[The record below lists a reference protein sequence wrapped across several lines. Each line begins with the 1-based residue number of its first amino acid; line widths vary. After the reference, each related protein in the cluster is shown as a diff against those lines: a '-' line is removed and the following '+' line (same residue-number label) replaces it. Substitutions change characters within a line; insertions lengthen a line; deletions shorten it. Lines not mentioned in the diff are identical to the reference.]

1 MRRLLST
8 TLLGVVLLLAPNL
21 AWAQEGTIAGTVT
34 DAESGETLPGA
45 TVQVS
50 GLDMGS
56 ATDAQGEFRITGVPA
71 GEQTLQV
78 SFVGYQAVERTVNV
92 PEGGTNRITIR
103 VQPQT
108 QQLDEVIVRA
118 YGEQERERITGS
130 VSMVETQQIE
140 GISTANTKNMLQGT
154 AGVTVTNVGGLAGQA
169 VNVNVRGASTLTGGS
184 EPLYVIDGQ
193 VVTSSGG
200 TGGGF
205 GTATDPLSTI
215 SPSNIAS
222 MEVLKGPSATA
233 LYGSRGA
240 NGVVLINTKEGRA
253 GDLQVSANFEAGT
266 VDRTRALEDNLT
278 DGPTWA
284 RLIRERFTN
293 AGFSPGSLPFP
304 TPEEAQNYEW
314 ADAVQRTGLARSGNL
329 SFRGGDEDTQFF
341 LSGSWSQKE
350 SYVITNRYDR
360 MAGRLNI
367 TQDVKDWL
375 RVGANTSIT
384 RTQNFQAG
392 SDNLFAA
399 PLTSAALHVP
409 VVPIRNDDGSYNLQN
424 TPFGAFTPHPVY
436 VTETNEYS
444 IRNWRI
450 LATPFVEMN
459 PIDNLIEGSLSLR
472 AQGGIDALIVDD
484 YERLNSVEG
493 GGVPTG
499 FGAQS
504 YDDVRNYSLRGTATY
519 ARTFANRHDV
529 DLLVGGELEDSRRQN
544 AEVSATGFPSFQFK
558 TVDAAASPST
568 TDSEVTRIDGLA
580 SFFTRL
586 TYTLDDKYT
595 IEGSIRR
602 DGSSRFGVDRR
613 WGTFGSASFAYNVHR
628 ESFMQDIGFVSNLK
642 LRGAWGLTGSNQ
654 LDGFFSSRTLFSGG
668 ANINERA
675 GVSPTQLGDPSLQWE
690 SKRTIEG
697 GFDLGLFN
705 DRIFAS
711 ATYYNSN
718 NNDLILDRQLP
729 LSSGFGSITQNLGE
743 LTTQGVELS
752 LETQNIVTES
762 FQWSTSA
769 TASWQDEEVQEL
781 VGGDP
786 IISGVQRAIEGESIT
801 FNMPIYEGVDPE
813 TGLAQYRD
821 RDGGTTNSPT
831 NADNYNVGNVLPSW
845 TGSFSTS
852 AQLTQDWGGIDFR
865 TQFNF
870 RTGNDIL
877 NSTKQFLYE
886 TGANGGGTFNMPK
899 GATRRW
905 QEPGDQTSVP
915 QLGSPN
921 SSLTSTRF
929 LEDGDFIR
937 LKSLTLGYSIPG
949 SLAESI
955 NVENLRVYF
964 QGNNLLTFDE
974 LSFGD
979 PEGSRGG
986 ASSVLNR
993 GDLFFTPPQQ
1003 LTLSG
1008 GIDLQ
1013 F

>member
-1 MRRLLST
+1 MKRLIPSVVFGL
-8 TLLGVVLLLAPNL
+8 TLLLLPGL
-21 AWAQEGTIAGTVT
+21 AWAQQGAVTGTVT
-34 DAESGETLPGA
+34 EAESGNPLPGA
-45 TVQVS
+45 TVQIPDLET
-50 GLDMGS
+50 GA
-56 ATDAQGEFRITGVPA
+56 ATDASGQYRIVGVPE
-71 GEQTLQV
+71 GEQTIRV
-78 SFVGYQAVERTVNV
+78 TFVGYETQERTVNV
-92 PEGGTNRITIR
+92 PAGGTTR
-103 VQPQT
+103 VNF
-108 QQLDEVIVRA
+108 QLARDFADMEEVVVRA

-130 VSMVETQQIE
+130 VSKVEAQQIE
-140 GISTANTKNMLQGT
+140 GINTANTKNMLQGT

-184 EPLYVIDGQ
+184 QPLYVVDGQ
-193 VVTSSGG
+193 VVTSTGG

-215 SPSNIAS
+215 EPSNIAS

-253 GDLQVSANFEAGT
+253 GDLQISANFETGT

-284 RLIRERFTN
+284 RLIRERFVN
-293 AGFSPGSLPFP
+293 AGSSPGSLPFP

-314 ADAVQRTGLARSGNL
+314 AEAVQRTGVARTGNI
-329 SFRGGDEDTQFF
+329 SFRGGDDDTQFF
-341 LSGSWSQKE
+341 LSGTWSQKE
-350 SYVITNRYDR
+350 SYVITNRFDR
-360 MAGRLNI
+360 MSGRLNI
-367 TQDVKDWL
+367 TQDVKDWI

-399 PLTSAALHVP
+399 PLTSASLHVP
-409 VVPIRNDDGSYNLQN
+409 VVPIRNDDGSLNLQN
-424 TPFGAFTPHPVY
+424 TPFGAFTPNPVF
-436 VTETNEYS
+436 VTETNDYS
-444 IRNWRI
+444 IKNWRI
-450 LATPFVEMN
+450 LASPFVEMN

-484 YERLNSVEG
+484 YERLNSEEG

-504 YDDVRNYSLRGTATY
+504 YDEERKYSLRGTATY
-519 ARTFANRHDV
+519 ARTFASRHDV

-602 DGSSRFGVDRR
+602 DGSSRFGEDKR
-613 WGTFGSASFAYNVHR
+613 WGTFGSASFAYNLHR

-654 LDGFFSSRTLFSGG
+654 LDGFFSARTLFGGG
-668 ANINERA
+668 ANYNEAA
-675 GVSPTQLGDPSLQWE
+675 GVSPTQLGDPALQWE
-690 SKRTIEG
+690 SKRTLEG

-762 FQWSTSA
+762 FQWTTSV

-786 IISGVQRAIEGESIT
+786 IISGAQRAIEGESIK
-801 FNMPIYEGVDPE
+801 FNIPIYEGVDPQ

-845 TGSFSTS
+845 TGSFGTT

-865 TQFNF
+865 AQFNF

-877 NSTKQFLYE
+877 NGTKQFLYE

-915 QLGSPN
+915 QLGSNN
-921 SSLTSTRF
+921 SSLESTRF

-937 LKSLTLGYSIPG
+937 LKSITLGYSIPS

-955 NVENLRVYF
+955 NVDNIRVYF

-979 PEGSRGG
+979 PEGSQSG
-986 ASSVLNR
+986 ARSVLDR
-993 GDLFFTPPQQ
+993 GELFFTPPQQ